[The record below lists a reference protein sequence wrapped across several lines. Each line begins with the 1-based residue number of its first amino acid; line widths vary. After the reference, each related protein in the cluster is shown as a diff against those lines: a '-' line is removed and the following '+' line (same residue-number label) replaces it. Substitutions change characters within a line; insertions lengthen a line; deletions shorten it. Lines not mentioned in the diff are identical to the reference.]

1 MKLTN
6 EQKKRLIIGGA
17 IFVVSAIVL
26 KKTYDHGFKNGHIQ
40 GHDKGFDDALH
51 IPHEA
56 YEEKPI
62 IAKEV
67 DGKVVIGV
75 DDLNTYFTWNDS
87 KGTLDKER
95 RNEK

>member
-6 EQKKRLIIGGA
+6 EQKKRLIIDGV

-40 GHDKGFDDALH
+40 GLNDALH

-56 YEEKPI
+56 YRHSGRYPWSMNLSREES
-62 IAKEV
+62 A
-67 DGKVVIGV
+67 
-75 DDLNTYFTWNDS
+75 ND
-87 KGTLDKER
+87 
-95 RNEK
+95 

>member
-40 GHDKGFDDALH
+40 GFDDALH

-87 KGTLDKER
+87 KGTLHKSSIEESAND
-95 RNEK
+95 

>member
-6 EQKKRLIIGGA
+6 EQKKRLIIDGFIDGV

-40 GHDKGFDDALH
+40 GHDKGFNDALH

-56 YEEKPI
+56 YRHSGRYPWSMNLSREES
-62 IAKEV
+62 A
-67 DGKVVIGV
+67 
-75 DDLNTYFTWNDS
+75 ND
-87 KGTLDKER
+87 
-95 RNEK
+95 